1 MSLPKE
7 PRQKM
12 INMMYLVLTALL
24 ALNVSSEILNAF
36 KTVNT
41 SLTNANNV
49 IATKNETVYSSFE
62 AMMKD
67 AQTAE
72 KAKFWQPFA
81 EEAKKLSAETDA
93 YLEGLKQTLKKESG
107 LKIEDGVEHFK
118 EDDLDASSRLFDK
131 RGEGEVLRK
140 KLEDYKAKLLNT
152 LDPARYNDP
161 ATKKA
166 ITEKRAELEKTLPL
180 DLSIPKSQTGELS
193 QTWTS
198 AYFHMTP
205 TIASLTILSKFQND
219 VKNSE
224 SQVVDFF
231 LKQVGTVKVVFDEF
245 QAFAGTNST
254 YLMPGDELEITAG
267 VGAFSKAAKPDV
279 YINGAKQPLNNE
291 GVAVYKTNVSGAGDR
306 SVAIKIDY
314 TKPDGNIG
322 TVNKIVKYTVGIPS
336 GASIFLSKMNVV
348 YAGVDN
354 PVVVSAGS
362 AGLEKMNVS
371 FAAGQVIPAGGNGK
385 YIIKP
390 SGSKLGEFNLNVT
403 VEGKTTPFPLR
414 VKRLPPP
421 TGMVGGNKGGTMSTA
436 QFKASGGLVARLL
449 DSDFEAPFS
458 IVSYKLGANGGP
470 FQNYQEASNDG
481 ARWTG
486 GAQSIVSRAAPGA
499 SVFFDDIRVK
509 GPDGSITTIPPI
521 IFQLK

>member
-36 KTVNT
+36 KVVNA
-41 SLTNANNV
+41 SLANANSV
-49 IATKNETVYSSFE
+49 IDTKNQTVYSSFE
-62 AMMKD
+62 QMLKD
-67 AQTAE
+67 PQTSAKAQI
-72 KAKFWQPFA
+72 WQPYA
-81 EEAKKLSAETDA
+81 EEARKLSADMDA
-93 YLEGLKQTLKKESG
+93 YLEGMKTTLKKESG
-107 LKIEDGVEHFK
+107 LEVKDGVETFK

-131 RGEGEVLRK
+131 NGKGEELRK
-140 KLEDYKAKLLNT
+140 KLEEYKTKLLAT
-152 LDPARYNDP
+152 LDPSRYSDP
-161 ATKKA
+161 VTKK
-166 ITEKRAELEKTLPL
+166 TVTDKRAEFEKTLPL
-180 DLSIPKSQTGELS
+180 DLRVPKSQTGELNQS
-193 QTWTS
+193 WTAS
-198 AYFHMTP
+198 YFHMTP

-231 LKQVGTVKVVFDEF
+231 LQQVGTVKVVFDEF
-245 QAFAGTNST
+245 QAFAGTNAT

-291 GVAVYKTNVSGAGDR
+291 GVAVFKTNVGGAGDK
-306 SVAIKIDY
+306 SVAVKINY
-314 TKPDGNIG
+314 VKPDGNIG
-322 TVNKIVKYTVGIPS
+322 TVEKIVKYSVGVPS

-354 PVVVSAGS
+354 PVTISAGS

-371 FAAGQVIPAGGNGK
+371 FGGGQIVSAGGGGR

-390 SGSKLGEFNLNVT
+390 AGTKLGEHNLNVT

-414 VKRLPPP
+414 VKRLPDP
-421 TGMVGGNKGGTMSTA
+421 TAMVGSNKGGTMSTA
-436 QFKASGGLVARLL
+436 QFKASGGLIARLL
-449 DSDFEAPFS
+449 DSDFDAGFQV
-458 IVSYKLGANGGP
+458 VSYTLGANGGP
-470 FQNYQEASNDG
+470 FQTYQQAANDG

-486 GAQSIVSRAAPGA
+486 GAAGIVTRSAPGA
-499 SVFFDDIRVK
+499 SVFFDEIRVK
-509 GPDGSITTIPPI
+509 GPDGIIRTIPPI